1 MTAPGAVPGGSSPG
15 VPPRYL
21 LTCAPGLEGVV
32 RGELRRA
39 APAVREVA
47 GASVRGGVAV
57 EAEGPEAGAAAA
69 AQLRGLRSAN
79 NVYALLGTWRD
90 FPSDRAAAEPRL
102 KGLAAAVGAARW
114 AAAEASV
121 AAWDPARRKSAPVF
135 RASCVRRHT
144 CKENKHG
151 FTSQEAARWVGE
163 AVAGLQRN
171 WKVSMTRFDLEVL
184 VLLADRELS
193 LCLCV
198 LYRAKSPDRQPE
210 GAQEAGGDA
219 LPVQELC
226 KALGRQLHH
235 RPFQRHLVKTSLKP
249 SIAFALLTL
258 AGAREHEVVLD
269 PLCGCGTIPLE
280 ACAALG
286 AAGLAGDLDDA
297 AVRAARA
304 NTGSAGP
311 DPCHWDATILP
322 LRSGA
327 VDAVVSD
334 LPFGVRCGKNSAVL
348 KQLYGFVYAEMARV
362 LRPSMG
368 RAALLAYG
376 KSVTEGLEAFA
387 AETGLIEQV
396 QCRPVNMEG
405 LDVVLLVFRRTSK
418 PAPERQSTV
427 RVGLPRGAEKRRKQ
441 WLSNSEKATKAKQD
455 KQKKRRR

>member
-1 MTAPGAVPGGSSPG
+1 MTVPGAVPGGAGPE
-15 VPPRYL
+15 PPRYL
-21 LTCAPGLEGVV
+21 VTCAPGLEGVV
-32 RGELRRA
+32 RGELRHA

-47 GASVRGGVAV
+47 GASVAGGVAV
-57 EAEGPEAGAAAA
+57 EAAGPEAAA

-90 FPSDRAAAEPRL
+90 FPADRAAAEPRF

-121 AAWDPARRKSAPVF
+121 AAWDPARSRRKTAPVF

-144 CKENKHG
+144 AAAAKHG
-151 FTSQEAARWVGE
+151 YTSQEVASWVGE
-163 AVAGLQRN
+163 AVAGLRPE

-184 VLLADRELS
+184 ALLADRELS
-193 LCLCV
+193 LCLCL
-198 LYRAKSPDRQPE
+198 LYRAKSPDKQPE
-210 GAQEAGGDA
+210 GAQAGGDA

-226 KALGRQLHH
+226 KALRRQLHH

-258 AGAREHEVVLD
+258 AGVREHEVVLD

-297 AVRAARA
+297 AVCAARA
-304 NTGSAGP
+304 NTSIGPAGP

-348 KQLYGFVYAEMARV
+348 QQLYGFLYAEMARV
-362 LRPSMG
+362 LRPSTG

-376 KSVTEGLEAFA
+376 KSVTEGLEAWA
-387 AETGLIEQV
+387 AETGLVEQV
-396 QCRPVNMEG
+396 VERAVNMEG

-441 WLSNSEKATKAKQD
+441 WLSNSEKATKAKQGR
-455 KQKKRRR
+455 QKKRRR